1 MAHHRKYVAAAVALN
16 TAIFVVEAAAGY
28 QANSL
33 SLLMDSVHNLSD
45 EMALVAI
52 WLAFIV
58 SLGPSRTLLRFA
70 NIFNSIGLIA
80 VSGLL
85 LWESVV
91 RFLHPVPVQGFV
103 PMLVGIGAAAAN
115 WAVAR
120 LLLEPS
126 AHNAAIRLAYI
137 HNLGDVWVSLAPVA
151 AGLLLILTGN
161 SLFDPLIAGGIAL
174 WIIVTTAREVFGSH
188 EELIWPDKIVC
199 GHADHEATA

>member
-16 TAIFVVEAAAGY
+16 TAISVVEAAAGY

-52 WLAFIV
+52 WLA
-58 SLGPSRTLLRFA
+58 
-70 NIFNSIGLIA
+70 
-80 VSGLL
+80 
-85 LWESVV
+85 
-91 RFLHPVPVQGFV
+91 
-103 PMLVGIGAAAAN
+103 
-115 WAVAR
+115 
-120 LLLEPS
+120 
-126 AHNAAIRLAYI
+126 
-137 HNLGDVWVSLAPVA
+137 

-174 WIIVTTAREVFGSH
+174 WIIVTTAHEVFGSH

>member
-16 TAIFVVEAAAGY
+16 TAISVVEAAAGY

-91 RFLHPVPVQGFV
+91 RFLHPVLVQGFV
-103 PMLVGIGAAAAN
+103 PMLVGIGRDSPDECAMAA
-115 WAVAR
+115 
-120 LLLEPS
+120 
-126 AHNAAIRLAYI
+126 
-137 HNLGDVWVSLAPVA
+137 SL
-151 AGLLLILTGN
+151 
-161 SLFDPLIAGGIAL
+161 DPG
-174 WIIVTTAREVFGSH
+174 
-188 EELIWPDKIVC
+188 
-199 GHADHEATA
+199 